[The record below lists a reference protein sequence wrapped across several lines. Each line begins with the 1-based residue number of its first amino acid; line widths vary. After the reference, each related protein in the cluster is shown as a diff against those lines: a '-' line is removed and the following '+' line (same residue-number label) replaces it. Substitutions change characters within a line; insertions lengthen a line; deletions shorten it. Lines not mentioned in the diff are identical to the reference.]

1 VAVSLSRRVRFAA
14 LATLFVAG
22 AASVPA
28 IASPSPHLQPDI
40 GQRIDNVQQRLHDLG
55 RHNDQLVERYNQANI
70 TYHVRVRAAADANAA
85 ARAAEHRLGVAHDQ
99 FSVAAAAQYEGGSFS
114 STGALL
120 DSQNGS
126 SYLDSLD
133 TMSMLKQHNAQL
145 VNNYSAAQ
153 HTAELAKAKAAGL
166 LKQAARSRAR
176 LGHQR
181 NVINRQID
189 RYTKLLHSLTA
200 KQKAIWAAAQRAKEI
215 TQRRQAEQLLAA
227 QQAQQTPQ
235 TQPEAGASSPPTST
249 APTPPART
257 PHVPTASSSVVEKA
271 IGFAL
276 AQVGKPYVW
285 GTAGPST
292 YDCSGLTMASYAA
305 AGISLPHSAAQQ
317 YGYGTHVSFNQ
328 LEPGDLMFYY
338 SPIGHVTMYIGD
350 GRMISAPQT
359 GDVVKVIPASD
370 DMSDFV
376 GATRLVG

>member
-28 IASPSPHLQPDI
+28 IASPSPHLRPDI
-40 GQRIDNVQQRLHDLG
+40 GQRIDNVQQRLHDLT

-70 TYHVRVRAAADANAA
+70 TYHVRVRAAADASAA
-85 ARAAEHRLGVAHDQ
+85 AHAAEHRLQVAHDQ

-114 STGALL
+114 GTGALL
-120 DSQNGS
+120 DSNSGS

-145 VNNYSAAQ
+145 VNNYAVAQ
-153 HTAELAKAKAAGL
+153 HSAEAAKAKATGL
-166 LKQAARSRAR
+166 LKQAAQSRAR

-181 NVINRQID
+181 DVINRQID
-189 RYTKLLHSLTA
+189 NYTKLLHSLTA
-200 KQKAIWAAAQRAKEI
+200 KQKAIWEAAQRAREI

-227 QQAQQTPQ
+227 QRAQAQTQTGTHTGGTTTTQ
-235 TQPEAGASSPPTST
+235 T
-249 APTPPART
+249 PTPPART
-257 PHVPTASSSVVEKA
+257 PSAPPASSSVVEKA
-271 IGFAL
+271 IAFAL

-305 AGISLPHSAAQQ
+305 AGVSLPHSAAQQ
-317 YGYGTHVSFNQ
+317 YGYGTHVSFDQ

-338 SPIGHVTMYIGD
+338 SPIGHVTMYIGG

-359 GDVVKVIPASD
+359 GDVVKVIPATD
-370 DMSDFV
+370 NMSDFV

>member
-1 VAVSLSRRVRFAA
+1 MAVSLSRRVRFAA

-40 GQRIDNVQQRLHDLG
+40 GQRIDNVQQRLHDLA

-70 TYHVRVRAAADANAA
+70 TYHVRVRAADAANAA
-85 ARAAEHRLGVAHDQ
+85 ARVAEHRLGVAHDQ

-145 VNNYSAAQ
+145 VNNYAVAQ

-166 LKQAARSRAR
+166 LKQAAQSRAR

-227 QQAQQTPQ
+227 QQAQPA
-235 TQPEAGASSPPTST
+235 QPETGTNSGTTSQ

-257 PHVPTASSSVVEKA
+257 PHVPAASGSVVEKA
-271 IGFAL
+271 IAFAL

>member
-28 IASPSPHLQPDI
+28 IASPSQQLRPDI
-40 GQRIDNVQQRLHDLG
+40 GQRIDNVQQRLHDLA

-85 ARAAEHRLGVAHDQ
+85 ARTAEHRLQVAHDQ

-145 VNNYSAAQ
+145 VNNYAVAQ
-153 HTAELAKAKAAGL
+153 HTAELAKTKAAGL
-166 LKQAARSRAR
+166 LKQAAQSRAR

-227 QQAQQTPQ
+227 QQAQTATGATGGTTSQTPTQ
-235 TQPEAGASSPPTST
+235 T
-249 APTPPART
+249 PTPPART
-257 PHVPTASSSVVEKA
+257 SHVPTASSSVVQKA
-271 IGFAL
+271 IAFAL

-317 YGYGTHVSFNQ
+317 YGYGTHVSFDQ
-328 LEPGDLMFYY
+328 LQPGDLMFYY
-338 SPIGHVTMYIGD
+338 SPIGHVTMYVGD

>member
-1 VAVSLSRRVRFAA
+1 
-14 LATLFVAG
+14 
-22 AASVPA
+22 
-28 IASPSPHLQPDI
+28 
-40 GQRIDNVQQRLHDLG
+40 
-55 RHNDQLVERYNQANI
+55 
-70 TYHVRVRAAADANAA
+70 
-85 ARAAEHRLGVAHDQ
+85 
-99 FSVAAAAQYEGGSFS
+99 
-114 STGALL
+114 
-120 DSQNGS
+120 
-126 SYLDSLD
+126 
-133 TMSMLKQHNAQL
+133 MSMLKQHNAQL
-145 VNNYSAAQ
+145 VNNYSVAQ
-153 HTAELAKAKAAGL
+153 HSAELAKAKAAGL
-166 LKQAARSRAR
+166 LKEAAQSRAR

-189 RYTKLLHSLTA
+189 RYTNLLHSLTA
-200 KQKAIWAAAQRAKEI
+200 RQKAIWAAAQRAKEI

-227 QQAQQTPQ
+227 QQTPP
-235 TQPEAGASSPPTST
+235 QPSGGSHTSQ
-249 APTPPART
+249 APTPPTRT
-257 PHVPTASSSVVEKA
+257 PDVPSTSSSVVEKA
-271 IGFAL
+271 IAFAL

-338 SPIGHVTMYIGD
+338 SPIGHVTMYIGG